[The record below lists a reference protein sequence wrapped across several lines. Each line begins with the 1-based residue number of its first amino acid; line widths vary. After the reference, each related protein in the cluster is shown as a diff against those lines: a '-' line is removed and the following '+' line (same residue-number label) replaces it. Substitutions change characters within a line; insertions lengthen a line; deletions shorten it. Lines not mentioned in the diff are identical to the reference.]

1 MKTYSNDSG
10 LGKKNLETHAD
21 QHILLDHYACIDGRN
36 SGCHESMEEYSNAGG
51 IVND

>member
-1 MKTYSNDSG
+1 MKTYSKDSG

-21 QHILLDHYACIDGRN
+21 QHILLDHYAWN